1 MSMLEARLIAAA
13 RDLCRRTG
21 RRPRDAFM
29 RRAVS
34 TAYYAMFHALC
45 RLCADQ
51 LIGGK
56 HEKTPAWQRVYRAM
70 EHKTAKNALLRK
82 EVTDLHPALA
92 TFGVTFAIL
101 QDKRVAADYDPV
113 SFSIYFDETN
123 SLVDQADSAIK
134 SLYGV
139 DDDIKRNLAAILLIR
154 VRQP

>member
-1 MSMLEARLIAAA
+1 
-13 RDLCRRTG
+13 
-21 RRPRDAFM
+21 M

-51 LIGGK
+51 LVGGK
-56 HEKTPAWQRVYRAM
+56 HEKTPAWQRVYRAI

-82 EVTDLHPALA
+82 EVTDLHPILT

-113 SFSIYFDETN
+113 SFAIYFDETN

-134 SLYGV
+134 SLYDI
-139 DDDIKRNLAAILLIR
+139 DDDLKRNLATILLIR

>member
-1 MSMLEARLIAAA
+1 
-13 RDLCRRTG
+13 
-21 RRPRDAFM
+21 M

-51 LIGGK
+51 FIGGK

-134 SLYGV
+134 SLYGI
-139 DDDIKRNLAAILLIR
+139 DDDIKRNLATILLLR

>member
-1 MSMLEARLIAAA
+1 MNMLEARHIATA
-13 RDLCRRTG
+13 RELCRRTG
-21 RRPRDAFM
+21 KRPRDAFM

-51 LIGGK
+51 LVGGK

-70 EHKTAKNALLRK
+70 EHKTAKNALLKK

-113 SFSIYFDETN
+113 SFSIYLDETN

-139 DDDIKRNLAAILLIR
+139 DDDIKRNLATILLIK

>member
-1 MSMLEARLIAAA
+1 MSMLETRLITTA

-34 TAYYAMFHALC
+34 TAYYAIFHALC
-45 RLCADQ
+45 RLCADK
-51 LIGGK
+51 LIGGNRD
-56 HEKTPAWQRVYRAM
+56 KTPAWQRVYRAL

-139 DDDIKRNLAAILLIR
+139 DDDIKRSLATILLIK
-154 VRQP
+154 VR

>member
-1 MSMLEARLIAAA
+1 
-13 RDLCRRTG
+13 
-21 RRPRDAFM
+21 M

-70 EHKTAKNALLRK
+70 EHKIAKNALLRK
-82 EVTDLHPALA
+82 EVADLHPALA
-92 TFGVTFAIL
+92 IFGVTFANL

-139 DDDIKRNLAAILLIR
+139 DDDIKRNLATILLIR